1 MAIASLVIPLLIVIV
16 VLVQEHLLGGLWK
29 TMETSVLFNVSV
41 FLANISGLYFGI
53 RAVRSEQRRR
63 MATLGIALNSILL
76 SSGFMLLFGIVYF
89 LIST

>member
-1 MAIASLVIPLLIVIV
+1 MAIASLVIPFIIVIV
-16 VLVQEHLLGGLWK
+16 VLVQEYLLGGLWK
-29 TMETSVLFNVSV
+29 AMEASVLFNVLV

-63 MATLGIALNSILL
+63 IATLGIALNSILL
-76 SSGFMLLFGIVYF
+76 LSVFILLFGIYYF